1 MADAAAMR
9 LGLLRL
15 TDAAPVVLAA
25 ERGLFA
31 AEGAAVTLS
40 VEPSWANIADKLA
53 FGLLDGA
60 VLPPPLGLAMEFGL
74 RPAATRLIVP
84 LSLSLN
90 GNSIVLSEALAASL
104 LDGATDLSPAAAGAR
119 LARLVAGGLRP
130 RLAVVHRFSTHD
142 LLLRYWLAACGIDP
156 DEQMD
161 LPVVPPQDMPDALRD
176 GRIDGFCAGAPWG
189 AEAVRRRLGRTL
201 VLSSAI
207 WRNHP
212 EKCLALRADWAER
225 HPEMVQHIL
234 RAVLRA
240 GAACDDTAE
249 AGALA
254 AVLAQPRWIG
264 LPAEILARSL
274 PGGTGRDSDRSVF
287 AAHAAGVPW
296 RSHARWFAG
305 QMARWRSL
313 PDDAGSRA
321 EAAYRPD
328 LYAEAARALGI
339 PVPLA
344 DHKVEG
350 GHAADWT
357 LPASPRPLTMQPD
370 LFFDGKRYGA

>member
-1 MADAAAMR
+1 MGDAAEVR

-31 AEGAAVTLS
+31 AEGVAVSLK

-60 VLPPPLGLAMEFGL
+60 VLPPPLGLAMELGL
-74 RPAATRLIVP
+74 RPAAAPLIVP

-90 GNSIVLSEALAASL
+90 GNSIVVSEALAASL
-104 LDGATDLSPAAAGAR
+104 FGGTTTTLSPAEAGSR
-119 LARLVAGGLRP
+119 LARLVAGGMRP

-142 LLLRYWLAACGIDP
+142 LLLRYWLAACGLDP
-156 DEQMD
+156 DQQVD
-161 LPVVPPQDMPDALRD
+161 LPVVPPQDMPDTLRE

-189 AEAVRRRLGRTL
+189 AEAVRRGVGRTL
-201 VLSSAI
+201 VLTSSI

-212 EKCLALRADWAER
+212 EKCLALRADWAAR
-225 HPEMVQHIL
+225 HPDQVQGVL

-240 GAACDDTAE
+240 GVACDDSAQAAT
-249 AGALA
+249 LA
-254 AVLAQPRWIG
+254 ALLAQPRWVG
-264 LPAEILARSL
+264 LPAEVLAQSL
-274 PGGTGRDSDRSVF
+274 PGATGRDADRSVF
-287 AAHAAGVPW
+287 AAHAAGFPW
-296 RSHARWFAG
+296 RSHARWFTG

-313 PDDAGSRA
+313 PEDAVRRA

-328 LYAEAARALGI
+328 LYAEAAHALGI
-339 PVPLA
+339 AVPLS

-350 GHAADWT
+350 SHAAGWEM
-357 LPASPRPLTMQPD
+357 PATPHPLHMQAD
-370 LFFDGKRYGA
+370 LFFDGKRFR